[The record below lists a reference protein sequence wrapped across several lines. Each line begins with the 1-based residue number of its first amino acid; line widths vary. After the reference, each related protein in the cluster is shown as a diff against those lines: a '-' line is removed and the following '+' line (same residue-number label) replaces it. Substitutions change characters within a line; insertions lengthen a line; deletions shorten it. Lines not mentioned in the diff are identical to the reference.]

1 LRLETKQSPFSSAVW
16 RTNQLIAL
24 AEVFREPLTPEC
36 LAIYV
41 ESLAD
46 LSDDQ
51 IKICIGRAIRKLEWF
66 PKPAVLRE
74 FVQPKDEDESQVEA
88 EAAWKYAND
97 YLHKWGVER
106 MPLYS
111 GGKRIDAPALPPR
124 IEYAVRAI
132 GGLWALNQIITES
145 RPFMK
150 RDFIEAYGQAPIAES
165 LAPQLSGM
173 FGKNKLLG
181 QVKQLMSGER
191 MDATA
196 GSSRQ
201 ASKGAVQT
209 IKRVPEPAT
218 PEQIRDRAAA
228 QKLALAAWQAR
239 RHQR

>member
-1 LRLETKQSPFSSAVW
+1 M
-16 RTNQLIAL
+16 
-24 AEVFREPLTPEC
+24 
-36 LAIYV
+36 YV
-41 ESLAD
+41 ESLSD
-46 LSDDQ
+46 LSEDQ
-51 IKICIGRAIRKLEWF
+51 VRLCIGRAIRELEWF
-66 PKPAVLRE
+66 PKPAKLRE
-74 FVQPKDEDESQVEA
+74 LAGIGPEDVRDVEA
-88 EAAWKYAND
+88 EAAWTWVNA
-97 YLHKWGVER
+97 YLREWGVER

-111 GGKRIDAPALPPR
+111 GGKRIEAPALPQR

-132 GGLWALNQIITES
+132 GGLWALNQITTES

-196 GSSRQ
+196 GSSRR
-201 ASKGAVQT
+201 ASKDAALT